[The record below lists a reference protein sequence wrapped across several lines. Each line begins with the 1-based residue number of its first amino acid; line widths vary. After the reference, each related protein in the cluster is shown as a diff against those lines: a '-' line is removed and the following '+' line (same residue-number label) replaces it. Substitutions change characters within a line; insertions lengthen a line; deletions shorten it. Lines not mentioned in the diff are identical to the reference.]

1 MHRWKNLETGEVIV
15 REAHILPEDQRCF
28 RGPQEHTRYDGV
40 KYYRYIMRDNYSA
53 DVKRLGA
60 MTRMDVMVTVCVT
73 KRLPVNV
80 VLDPCYHVTGS
91 IHEKLLEVYPDLP
104 DLPELVYTHKG
115 KPLVCEDL
123 LNGDIIYAH
132 TKGNTE

>member
-1 MHRWKNLETGEVIV
+1 MHRWKNLDTGEVIT
-15 REAHILPEDQRCF
+15 REAHDLPEDQRCF
-28 RGPQEHTRYDGV
+28 RGSQEFTRYDGRG
-40 KYYRYIMRDNYSA
+40 YFRYIMRDHYST
-53 DVKRLGA
+53 DVQRLGA

-80 VLDPCYHVTGS
+80 VLDPCYHMTGS

-104 DLPELVYTHKG
+104 ELVYTQKG

>member
-1 MHRWKNLETGEVIV
+1 MHNWKNTTTGEVIT
-15 REAHILPEDQRCF
+15 REAHALPEDKRCWN
-28 RGPQEHTRYDGV
+28 GPQELSRQDGV
-40 KYYRYIMRDNYSA
+40 KYFRYIMRDNYSA
-53 DVKRLGA
+53 DVQRLGN

-80 VLDPCYHVTGS
+80 VLDPLYHGS
-91 IHEKLLEVYPDLP
+91 RCIRAKMLEIYP

-115 KPLVCEDL
+115 EPLVCADL

-132 TKGNTE
+132 TKDSIG